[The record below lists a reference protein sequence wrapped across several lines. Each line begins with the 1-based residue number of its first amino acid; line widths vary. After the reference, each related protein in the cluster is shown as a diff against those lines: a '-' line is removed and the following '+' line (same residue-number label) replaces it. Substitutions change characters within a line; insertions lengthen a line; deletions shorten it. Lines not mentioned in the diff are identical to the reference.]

1 MSHFA
6 QLRAGCI
13 RALLL
18 HFRLV
23 LVNRSIDVAPVGSH
37 WMNYVT
43 VSVGYEGDCAREKV
57 FGAAVVTTGNVTSIF
72 TYTGPYK
79 SSMYMRAA
87 QLSAGH

>member
-1 MSHFA
+1 MHFS
-6 QLRAGCI
+6 
-13 RALLL
+13 
-18 HFRLV
+18 LV

-43 VSVGYEGDCAREKV
+43 DSAGYEGNCAGEKV

-79 SSMYMRAA
+79 SSMCMRAV
-87 QLSAGH
+87 QLAAGH